1 MTTNLSDGT
10 TTVTLPDDLVRTDEH
25 SYSPVRQ
32 AVTQTLSGGI
42 WVDVSVALAGEPIT
56 LVGGI
61 NGETYWGDVSR
72 ETYAQLR
79 TFADVPG
86 QEYML
91 IWRGQTYTVL
101 FRHEDPPALDGT
113 DLIDYNTSDPA
124 DRIIINLKFTRTA

>member
-1 MTTNLSDGT
+1 MTTTITDGT
-10 TTVTLPDDLVRTDEH
+10 TTVTLPDDLMRTDEH

-32 AVTQTLSGGI
+32 AVTQTLSGSI

-61 NGETYWGDVSR
+61 SGDVYWGDVSR

-79 TFADVPG
+79 TLADVPA

-91 IWRGQTYTVL
+91 TFRGQAFAVV

-113 DLIDYNTSDPA
+113 DLIDYDMPDPT
-124 DRIIINLKFTRTA
+124 DRIILKLKFTRIA